1 MLCIRSASPMP
12 AAKRKKLGSCSIV
25 QNALLP
31 QAVWN
36 LTCATSFAV
45 GRSSGLGCRH
55 CRMIA
60 ARNSGSPSSAGR
72 SCSFAIKTPSGQLVL
87 VYISSSTQPS
97 AQMLLVAVWLSHLLP
112 RSSGAL
118 HYKILTPS
126 CIFLEYWVSEPAAMH
141 GGAWILLQKRFVTA
155 LSEHMS
161 AS

>member
-1 MLCIRSASPMP
+1 MNVLCIRPASPIP
-12 AAKRKKLGSCSIV
+12 AKQNKNNLGAATLLKTLCCVDSYLRHLNCSWPVLRPGLQALQNDSSKRL
-25 QNALLP
+25 
-31 QAVWN
+31 
-36 LTCATSFAV
+36 
-45 GRSSGLGCRH
+45 
-55 CRMIA
+55 
-60 ARNSGSPSSAGR
+60 GSPSAGGW